1 MLKEIIWKTNL
12 IDFTA
17 RRVTAMKFNLE
28 VAMIKQ
34 QQQQLGILGTIS
46 ACALRL
52 RKSMETCGE
61 MVGPDA

>member
-1 MLKEIIWKTNL
+1 M

-34 QQQQLGILGTIS
+34 QQQQLGILGTVS

-52 RKSMETCGE
+52 RKSMET
-61 MVGPDA
+61 